1 MDATHV
7 APIPAARIDRILRPN
22 SVAIVGAS
30 PTPGAL
36 GNQLLNNLINAKFS
50 GDIHLINPRRSEIN
64 GRPCLNSIEAL
75 PDGVDVAVLAIP
87 RVAVLDSVRQL
98 AARGVGGA
106 IIFSAGFAEGG
117 EEGLAEQREIAS
129 VASEAG
135 MVVLGPNCLG
145 MINFMRDI
153 ELTFVGM
160 PKSPKREGK
169 RVGIVSQSGAMA
181 AVVAVT
187 LMSKDIPL
195 SFYIS
200 TGNEAQSQTEDYL
213 EYLIGDADTQVIAAI
228 CEQIRQPQRFQELA
242 KRAREAGKTIVLL
255 HPGRSAAGRE
265 SAATHTGA
273 MAGDYEVMRVL
284 VERAGV
290 VLAGDLEEMGDI
302 VDLAVRCG
310 PIKPG
315 TAILGESGAFK
326 AMSLDTAEAIGLDL
340 PPFTDALSPK
350 LRAAMPDFVA
360 VSNPTDLTAQ
370 ALVDPG
376 LYGRVFEALL
386 EDDRVNTIIIVIIQ
400 TDYNTA
406 NIKMPPIIEAID
418 RIKPNKPVIYAGLDD
433 GAAVPPGYI
442 KSLRDLSVPFFPTPD
457 RAFRAVA
464 RYAAAAKRDYAVA
477 QDQAP
482 VLDLPAAGGVVPE
495 YKAKEL
501 LAPLGVAFPKGRFA
515 RTVEEAKAAAAEVGY
530 PVVLKAQSADLSHK
544 SDAGGVILNLADEA
558 ALVAGWDKLYANVKA
573 YDPKI
578 ALDGALIEGMGQRG
592 TELIVG
598 ARNDPEWGPVLLVGL
613 GGVTAELFHD
623 VRLLPPDLTKD
634 GIVRE
639 LLALKSAPLLTGF
652 RGSPA
657 LDVDAAA
664 DLIGRVGALL
674 RANPR
679 IREIDINPVVL
690 YPKGEGAVALD
701 ALMLA
706 APAA

>member
-7 APIPAARIDRILRPN
+7 APIPAAKIDRILRPR

-36 GNQLLNNLINAKFS
+36 GNQLLNNLVNAKFS

-75 PDGVDVAVLAIP
+75 PDSVDVAVLAIP

-117 EEGLAEQREIAS
+117 EEGLAEQQEIARI
-129 VASEAG
+129 ASEAG
-135 MVVLGPNCLG
+135 MVVMGPNCLG

-160 PKSPKREGK
+160 PKSPNRPGK

-213 EYLIGDADTQVIAAI
+213 EYLIGDADTDVIAVI

-242 KRAREAGKTIVLL
+242 KRARAAGKTIALL
-255 HPGRSAAGRE
+255 HPGRSAAGRA

-310 PIKPG
+310 PLKPG

-340 PPFTDALSPK
+340 PPFTDELSPK

-386 EDDRVNTIIIVIIQ
+386 EDDRVNAIIIVIIQ

-418 RIKPNKPVIYAGLDD
+418 RIKPSKPVIYAGLDD
-433 GAAVPPGYI
+433 GAAVPPEYI
-442 KSLRDLSVPFFPTPD
+442 KGLRDLGVPFFPTPD

-464 RYAAAAKRDYAVA
+464 RYAAVAKRDYAVA
-477 QDQAP
+477 QDVAP
-482 VLDLPAAGGVVPE
+482 VLDLPKAGGVVPE

-501 LAPLGVAFPKGRFA
+501 LAPLGVPFPKGRFA
-515 RTVEEAKAAAAEVGY
+515 STVDEAKAAAAEVGY

-623 VRLLPPDLTKD
+623 VRLLPPDLTKE

-657 LDVDAAA
+657 LDVGAVAE
-664 DLIGRVGALL
+664 LIGRVGALL

-679 IREIDINPVVL
+679 IREIDINPVVV
-690 YPKGEGAVALD
+690 YPDGEGAVALD

>member
-1 MDATHV
+1 MDPT
-7 APIPAARIDRILRPN
+7 APIPAAKIDRILRPK

-36 GNQLLNNLINAKFS
+36 GNRLMRNLIEANFA
-50 GDIHLINPRRSEIN
+50 GDMYLINPRRPDID

-75 PDGVDVAVLAIP
+75 PEGVDVAVLAIP
-87 RVAVLDSVRQL
+87 KVAVLESVRQL

-117 EEGLAEQREIAS
+117 EEGLAEQRDIAR

-145 MINFMRDI
+145 MINFMSDI

-160 PKSPKREGK
+160 PKSPKRAGK

-181 AVVAVT
+181 AVIAVT

-213 EYLIGDADTQVIAAI
+213 EYLVGDADTQVIAAI
-228 CEQIRQPQRFQELA
+228 CEQIRQPARFLALA
-242 KRAREAGKTIVLL
+242 KRAREAGKTVVLL
-255 HPGRSAAGRE
+255 HPGKSDAGRA

-290 VLAGDLEEMGDI
+290 VLAGDLEEAGDI

-310 PIKPG
+310 QIKPG
-315 TAILGESGAFK
+315 AAILGESGAFK

-340 PPFTDALSPK
+340 PPFSDELSPK
-350 LRAAMPDFVA
+350 LREVMPDFIA

-376 LYGRVFEALL
+376 LYGRVFEALM
-386 EDDRVNTIIIVIIQ
+386 EDDRVNAIILVIIQ

-406 NIKMPPIIEAID
+406 NIKMPPIIETLG
-418 RIKPNKPVIYAGLDD
+418 RLKPTKPVIYAGLDD
-433 GAAVPPGYI
+433 GAAIPPEYI
-442 KSLRDLSVPFFPTPD
+442 KGLRDLNVPFFPTPA

-464 RYAAAAKRDYAVA
+464 RYAAVAKRDYSTSDETAAAAV
-477 QDQAP
+477 
-482 VLDLPAAGGVVPE
+482 LPAEGGVIPE
-495 YKAKEL
+495 YKSKEL
-501 LAPLGVAFPKGRFA
+501 LAPLGVPFPKGRFA
-515 RTVEEAKAAAAEVGY
+515 ATVAEAQAVANEIGY
-530 PVVLKAQSADLSHK
+530 PVVIKAQSADLSHK
-544 SDAGGVILNLADEA
+544 SDAGGVILNLADDA
-558 ALVAGWDKLYANVKA
+558 ALAEGWDRLHANVKA
-573 YDPKI
+573 YDPRI
-578 ALDGALIEGMGQRG
+578 ALDGVLVEAMGKRG

-598 ARNDPEWGPVLLVGL
+598 ARNDPEWGPVVLAGL
-613 GGVTAELFHD
+613 GGVMAELFHD
-623 VRLLPPDLTKD
+623 ARLMPPDLTHEA
-634 GIVRE
+634 IVKE
-639 LLALKSAPLLTGF
+639 LNALKAGQLLRGF

-657 LDVDAAA
+657 LDVDAVAA
-664 DLIGRVGALL
+664 LIGKVGAFM
-674 RANPR
+674 RANPAV
-679 IREIDINPVVL
+679 REIDINPVVV
-690 YPKGEGAVALD
+690 YPEGEGAVALD
-701 ALMLA
+701 ALMLVA
-706 APAA
+706 AAQ